1 MSFKNLAV
9 EDELAIRSLF
19 AKYGHFADMGDPRF
33 AALFAEDATWTREN
47 SPPAAQGGSGLPAQT
62 LHGREAM
69 LELMVEVMQKKFK
82 GLMHHQMTDF
92 YVESSA
98 TVDHAEGY
106 ARALI
111 TDWRDG
117 PGKIAMFGTYR
128 STFVRTVDGWKIKSI
143 SVSVLPK
150 ASEESKAT

>member
-1 MSFKNLAV
+1 MNFKNMPI

-19 AKYGHFADMGDPRF
+19 ARYGPFADVGDSRF
-33 AALFAEDATWTREN
+33 AELFTEDATWTREN
-47 SPPAAQGGSGLPAQT
+47 SASTSMGGSGLPIET
-62 LHGREAM
+62 LYGREAM
-69 LELMVEVMQKKFK
+69 QGLIVEVMQEKFK

-92 YVESSA
+92 YVEPSD
-98 TVDHAEGY
+98 TQDEAEGY

-128 STFVRTVDGWKIKSI
+128 ISFVRTSEGWLIRSI

-150 ASEESKAT
+150 A

>member
-1 MSFKNLAV
+1 MSFKSLAI

-19 AKYGHFADMGDPRF
+19 ARYGHFADVGDPRF
-33 AALFAEDATWTREN
+33 VDLFAEDATWTREN
-47 SPPAAQGGSGLPAQT
+47 SPPATHGGSGLPAQT
-62 LHGREAM
+62 LRGREAM
-69 LELMVEVMQKKFK
+69 MDLMVDVMQKKFK

-92 YVESSA
+92 YVEPA
-98 TVDHAEGY
+98 DTPDQAHGY

-117 PGKIAMFGTYR
+117 PGKIAMFGTYT
-128 STFVRTVDGWKIKSI
+128 STFVRTEDGWKIKDI

-150 ASEESKAT
+150 SSDQ